1 MKIRLLLIQMVLIS
15 LPLLL
20 NSCKKEEDEPVQN
33 TAPTISIASL
43 STDSVKEFVDS
54 VIVEISYQDA
64 QGNLGSIDPDV
75 NDLEVKDSR
84 LSQPD
89 FYHVKPLAPEGYT
102 LNISGKLRIRLST
115 LFLLGIGDQETA
127 TFTIR
132 LRDQSGEWSAPV
144 TSDPIKIVR

>member
-1 MKIRLLLIQMVLIS
+1 MKTRLLLTQIVLTS

-115 LFLLGIGDQETA
+115 LFLLGIGDEETA

-144 TSDPIKIVR
+144 TSDPITIVR

>member
-1 MKIRLLLIQMVLIS
+1 MKVALRIFQFMLVCS
-15 LPLLL
+15 PFLL
-20 NSCKKEEDEPVQN
+20 NSCKKEEDDEVQN
-33 TAPTISIASL
+33 TAPTISVASL
-43 STDSVKEFVDS
+43 STDTVKEFVDS

-64 QGNLGSIDPDV
+64 QGNLGSLNPDI

-102 LNISGKLRIRLST
+102 LNISGKLRVRLST

-132 LRDQSGEWSAPV
+132 LRDQSGVWSAPV
-144 TSDPIKIVR
+144 TTDPITIIR

>member
-1 MKIRLLLIQMVLIS
+1 MRPLFIPIVLLTFS
-15 LPLLL
+15 LLL
-20 NSCKKEEDEPVQN
+20 NSCKKEEENEVQN
-33 TAPTISIASL
+33 TAPTISITSL
-43 STDSVKEFVDS
+43 SADSIKEFVDS
-54 VIVEISYQDA
+54 VVVEISYRDA

-89 FYHVKPLAPEGYT
+89 FYHVKPLAPEGFT
-102 LNISGKLRIRLST
+102 LNISGKLRIRLNT

>member
-1 MKIRLLLIQMVLIS
+1 MRIRLLLIQIVLIS

-20 NSCKKEEDEPVQN
+20 NSCKKEEDDQVQN

-89 FYHVKPLAPEGYT
+89 FYHVKPLAPEGFT

-144 TSDPIKIVR
+144 TSDPITIVR

>member
-1 MKIRLLLIQMVLIS
+1 MKIRLLLIQIVLIS

-89 FYHVKPLAPEGYT
+89 FYHVKPLAPAGYT

>member
-1 MKIRLLLIQMVLIS
+1 MRIRLPIIQLVLIA
-15 LPLLL
+15 LPFLL
-20 NSCKKEEDEPVQN
+20 NSCKKDEEEPVQN
-33 TAPTISIASL
+33 TAPVISIVSL
-43 STDSVKEFVDS
+43 STDTVKEFVDS
-54 VIVEISYQDA
+54 VIVVISYQDS

-89 FYHVKPLAPEGYT
+89 FFHVKPLAPAGFT
-102 LNISGKLRIRLST
+102 LDISGNLRVRLST

-144 TSDPIKIVR
+144 TSDPITIVR

>member
-1 MKIRLLLIQMVLIS
+1 MRILLPIIQLVLLA
-15 LPLLL
+15 LPFLL
-20 NSCKKEEDEPVQN
+20 NSCKKDEEEPVLN
-33 TAPTISIASL
+33 TAPIISIVSL
-43 STDSVKEFVDS
+43 STDTVKEFVDS
-54 VIVEISYQDA
+54 VIVVISYQDS

-102 LNISGKLRIRLST
+102 LNISGKLRVRLST

-144 TSDPIKIVR
+144 TTDPITIIR

>member
-1 MKIRLLLIQMVLIS
+1 MKIRMSIIKLVLFAM
-15 LPLLL
+15 PFLL
-20 NSCKKEEDEPVQN
+20 NSCKKEEDDQVQN

-43 STDSVKEFVDS
+43 STDTVKEFVDS

-64 QGNLGSIDPDV
+64 QGNLGSVNPDI

-84 LSQPD
+84 LNEPD

-115 LFLLGIGDQETA
+115 LFLLGIGNQETA

-144 TSDPIKIVR
+144 TSDPITIVR

>member
-43 STDSVKEFVDS
+43 SNDSVKEFVDS

-89 FYHVKPLAPEGYT
+89 FYHVKPLAPAGYT

>member
-1 MKIRLLLIQMVLIS
+1 MKIRLILIQVLLIS

-20 NSCKKEEDEPVQN
+20 NSCKKEEDDQVQN

-64 QGNLGSIDPDV
+64 QGNLGSVDPDV

-89 FYHVKPLAPEGYT
+89 FYHVKPLAPEGFT

-144 TSDPIKIVR
+144 TSDPITIVR

>member
-1 MKIRLLLIQMVLIS
+1 MRIRQLFLYMVLVS

-20 NSCKKEEDEPVQN
+20 ISCNKEEDEQVQN

-144 TSDPIKIVR
+144 TTDPITIVR

>member
-1 MKIRLLLIQMVLIS
+1 MKIRLLLIQIVLIS

-43 STDSVKEFVDS
+43 SADSVKEFVDS

-89 FYHVKPLAPEGYT
+89 FYHVKPLAPEGFT

>member
-1 MKIRLLLIQMVLIS
+1 MRIRQLFLYMVLVS

-20 NSCKKEEDEPVQN
+20 ISCKKEEEEQVQN

-102 LNISGKLRIRLST
+102 LNICGKLRIRLST

-144 TSDPIKIVR
+144 TTDPITIVR

>member
-1 MKIRLLLIQMVLIS
+1 MKIRLLLIQIVLIS

-89 FYHVKPLAPEGYT
+89 FYHVKPLAPEGFT
-102 LNISGKLRIRLST
+102 LNIIGKLRIRLST

>member
-1 MKIRLLLIQMVLIS
+1 MRIRLLLIQIALIS

-20 NSCKKEEDEPVQN
+20 NSCKKEEDDQVQN

-89 FYHVKPLAPEGYT
+89 FYHVKPLAPEGFT

-144 TSDPIKIVR
+144 TSDPITIVR

>member
-1 MKIRLLLIQMVLIS
+1 MRIRQLFLYMVLVS

-20 NSCKKEEDEPVQN
+20 ISCKKEEEEQVQN

-144 TSDPIKIVR
+144 TTDPITIVR

>member
-1 MKIRLLLIQMVLIS
+1 MRIRLPIIQLVLIAM
-15 LPLLL
+15 PFLL
-20 NSCKKEEDEPVQN
+20 NSCKKDEEEPVQN

-54 VIVEISYQDA
+54 VIVEISYRDA

-84 LSQPD
+84 LNQPD

-102 LNISGKLRIRLST
+102 LNISGKLSIRLST

-144 TSDPIKIVR
+144 TTDPITIVR

>member
-1 MKIRLLLIQMVLIS
+1 MKIRLLLTQIVLIS

-115 LFLLGIGDQETA
+115 LFLLGIGNEETA

-144 TSDPIKIVR
+144 TSDPITIVR

>member
-1 MKIRLLLIQMVLIS
+1 VLIS

-20 NSCKKEEDEPVQN
+20 NSCKKEVDEPVQN

>member
-1 MKIRLLLIQMVLIS
+1 MKIRLILIQIVLIF

-89 FYHVKPLAPEGYT
+89 FYYVKPLAPEGYT

>member
-1 MKIRLLLIQMVLIS
+1 MRIQLLLIQIALIS

-20 NSCKKEEDEPVQN
+20 NSCKKEEDNQVEN

-89 FYHVKPLAPEGYT
+89 FYHVKPLAPEGFT

-144 TSDPIKIVR
+144 TSDPITIVR

>member
-1 MKIRLLLIQMVLIS
+1 MKIRLLLTQIVLIS

-115 LFLLGIGDQETA
+115 LFLLGIGDEETA

-144 TSDPIKIVR
+144 TSDPITIVR

>member
-1 MKIRLLLIQMVLIS
+1 MRIRLLLIQIMLIS

-20 NSCKKEEDEPVQN
+20 NSCKKEEDNLVEN

-64 QGNLGSIDPDV
+64 QGNLGSIDPDI

-89 FYHVKPLAPEGYT
+89 FYHVKPLAPEGFT

-144 TSDPIKIVR
+144 TSDPITIVR

>member
-1 MKIRLLLIQMVLIS
+1 MRIRLPIIQLVLIAM
-15 LPLLL
+15 PFLL
-20 NSCKKEEDEPVQN
+20 NSCKKDEEEPVQN

-54 VIVEISYQDA
+54 VIVEISYRDA

-84 LSQPD
+84 LNQPD

-115 LFLLGIGDQETA
+115 LFLLGIGDQENA

-144 TSDPIKIVR
+144 TTDPITIVR